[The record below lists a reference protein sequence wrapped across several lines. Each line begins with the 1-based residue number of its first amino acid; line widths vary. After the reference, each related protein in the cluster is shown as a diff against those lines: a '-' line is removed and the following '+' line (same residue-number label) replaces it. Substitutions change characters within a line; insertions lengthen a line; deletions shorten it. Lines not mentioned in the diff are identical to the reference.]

1 MAGAEGGAPP
11 GLPAGGAGAGGR
23 GAGAGIKAR
32 LTVSRLNKPIELTEE
47 DVLEVQAQAP
57 PTTNFSRILADG
69 HREERP
75 NGRPGASARKAER
88 TGAARRALPG
98 EHSPQGGGLED
109 TSPKA
114 SPQQSP
120 LSRLPP
126 RLQKLLGEVPA
137 PVRYSLTQRTPPSL
151 VPRGSPRDPQLA
163 TSPPAAARG
172 SPGSATT
179 GSPTS
184 PAVAAAPSRGGSE
197 PSPGSEGSPSEY
209 SGGAAGA
216 YPSSSN
222 IPRASVGKIVMTQRP
237 VERGRPA
244 EWDGPG
250 GGAGAAAG
258 REASG
263 AEAKVQLGAGVSAG
277 LTKDAGPGGRHAVG
291 APGIRGGGRAK
302 KERPEERQSDLG
314 LYSGSI
320 AGWDEPVAPAGGT
333 GNLDLGGLPI
343 ASSDWN

>member
-1 MAGAEGGAPP
+1 M
-11 GLPAGGAGAGGR
+11 R
-23 GAGAGIKAR
+23 DR

-75 NGRPGASARKAER
+75 SGRPGASARKAER
-88 TGAARRALPG
+88 SGAARRALPG
-98 EHSPQGGGLED
+98 EQSPQGGGFEE
-109 TSPKA
+109 TSPTA

-137 PVRYSLTQRTPPSL
+137 PVRYSMTQRSPSSL
-151 VPRGSPRDPQLA
+151 VPCGSPRDPQLA
-163 TSPPAAARG
+163 SSPPSAPRN
-172 SPGSATT
+172 SPGSAAP

-184 PAVAAAPSRGGSE
+184 PTVVASPKGAGE
-197 PSPGSEGSPSEY
+197 FSPGDEGSPSEY

-237 VERGRPA
+237 VEERVRAP
-244 EWDGPG
+244 EWDGPATVAG
-250 GGAGAAAG
+250 SAAQREDWGAGAKG
-258 REASG
+258 
-263 AEAKVQLGAGVSAG
+263 QLSAG
-277 LTKDAGPGGRHAVG
+277 SPAGHKDAGPGGRLGAG
-291 APGIRGGGRAK
+291 APSARGGSKAK
-302 KERPEERQSDLG
+302 KERQEERQSDLG

-320 AGWDEPVAPAGGT
+320 AGWDEPVPPSGG
-333 GNLDLGGLPI
+333 GSDLDLGGLPI